1 MGFFVMFLI
10 WYNLFGK
17 SNPRIYRAIE
27 GKIGKLFGA
36 VILISVLSSI
46 LPGIG
51 AIAIGLFCLLV
62 AASPMLFIGWIISK
76 IFGGGRKKYNNQDD
90 WNRYYKQ
97 SVGGNDPYKNSV
109 YNRTDGKR
117 TSIKPSLTGLTKS
130 VPKRRKI
137 VEKFNKKYNLNLT
150 PTEVDRIVDSSYISF
165 AWERE
170 IYDMDEDMNSVYE
183 WYNSDTNWLR
193 AYLRVFP
200 VQTVSSDFQ
209 RQHEICVDV
218 FDQIFEEIQPFKY
231 PTTEACIDAINNK
244 YFTSFDDT
252 TFMIAYNFLERNGKH
267 HDLPRADV
275 MRAETEL
282 DRLMSKYDEY
292 AADSNNTT
300 SGRLLRR

>member
-27 GKIGKLFGA
+27 GKIDKIFGA
-36 VILISVLSSI
+36 VILFSIFSSV

-51 AIAIGLFCLLV
+51 GIAIGLFVLLLMF
-62 AASPMLFIGWIISK
+62 SPIFVIGWIISK
-76 IFGGGRKKYNNQDD
+76 LLGGGKNKGNTQDN
-90 WNRYYKQ
+90 WNSYYKQ
-97 SVGGNDPYKNSV
+97 SVGGNDPYKNSA
-109 YNRTDGKR
+109 YNRSSGKK

-137 VEKFNKKYNLNLT
+137 IERFNKKYNLNLT
-150 PTEVDRIVDSSYISF
+150 PSEIDRIVDSSYVSF
-165 AWERE
+165 SWERE
-170 IYDMDEDMNSVYE
+170 IYDMDTDLNSVYE
-183 WYNSDTNWLR
+183 WYNSETNWLR

-209 RQHEICVDV
+209 RQHEICVEV
-218 FDQIFEEIQPFKY
+218 FDQIFKEIKPSTY
-231 PTTEACIDAINNK
+231 PSTEACIEAINNK

-252 TFMIAYNFLERNGKH
+252 TFMIAYNFLERNGRP

-275 MRAETEL
+275 MRAESEL
-282 DRLMSKYDEY
+282 DKLMSKYDEY
-292 AADSNNTT
+292 VSDSYD
-300 SGRLLRR
+300 SSHERRRRR